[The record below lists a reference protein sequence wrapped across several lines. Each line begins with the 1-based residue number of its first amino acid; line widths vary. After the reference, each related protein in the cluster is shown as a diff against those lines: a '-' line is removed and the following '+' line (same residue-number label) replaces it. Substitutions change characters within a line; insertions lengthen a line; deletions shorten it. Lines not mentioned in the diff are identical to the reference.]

1 MSLFSVS
8 EKDNVTTIQCPS
20 ELNSAA
26 AAEFTTLSQGWTQT
40 PSKLYVVDFMGVK
53 KLDRPIFRAF
63 MLFHQ
68 ALKNAGCFLASIHAA
83 PEVLAVLQANGLDSA
98 LSPKKNLQEAMS
110 HAGIQVSRQKIDVE
124 FINPFVR
131 ATQVTLETQANTRVK
146 IGKPYLKK
154 EEKISFDIAGVIS
167 LTSNAFK
174 GSIALCF
181 PAKVF
186 LAIYSNLLGEKHDV
200 ITKEIEDAAG
210 EILNIIFGQAKA
222 ELNHKAGY
230 QIQKAI
236 PTIVRGTNLEVHHLT
251 RNVAVI
257 LPFETDSGV
266 FHLEISTEAS

>member
-1 MSLFSVS
+1 M
-8 EKDNVTTIQCPS
+8 
-20 ELNSAA
+20 
-26 AAEFTTLSQGWTQT
+26 
-40 PSKLYVVDFMGVK
+40 
-53 KLDRPIFRAF
+53 
-63 MLFHQ
+63 
-68 ALKNAGCFLASIHAA
+68 
-83 PEVLAVLQANGLDSA
+83 
-98 LSPKKNLQEAMS
+98 
-110 HAGIQVSRQKIDVE
+110 DVE
-124 FINPFVR
+124 FINPFIR
-131 ATQVTLETQANTRVK
+131 ATQVTLETQANTPVK
-146 IGKPYLKK
+146 IGKPYLKRD
-154 EEKISFDIAGVIS
+154 EKISFDIAGVIS